1 MATIGSRWEIVM
13 SHSDGFLDQ
22 VMELDFLCPSEG
34 THYRWNN
41 GYRITSTTAT
51 FFIYLS
57 YAMTALQQTICF
69 PTETEEMVVLMKESN
84 NNDGKQ

>member
-51 FFIYLS
+51 WDQDVFVRHLLPHSIVLS
-57 YAMTALQQTICF
+57 
-69 PTETEEMVVLMKESN
+69 
-84 NNDGKQ
+84 